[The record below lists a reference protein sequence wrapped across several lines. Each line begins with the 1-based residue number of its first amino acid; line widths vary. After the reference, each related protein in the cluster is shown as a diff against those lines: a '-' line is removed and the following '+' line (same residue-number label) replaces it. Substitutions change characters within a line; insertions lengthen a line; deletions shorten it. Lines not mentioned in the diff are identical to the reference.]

1 VLPSVMAEDQPA
13 TLAAAG
19 RACHA
24 LAGAPATS
32 LGAMLQK
39 IAGVLPGHAFASV
52 RTRTFSSVSSPS
64 KILLLLRDG
73 RCFLFLFSHFRT
85 LLAAASSSCA
95 AADAAVA
102 DAVDVATLPNLLT
115 FPTLLATPSR
125 TSTRARL
132 PQPLPSSTSLP
143 SPPAFL
149 RAASPATRPAAQNHA
164 SHAPARGWRSVHADP
179 RAEHGTGAAPTTRA
193 IAVQPNPRCIS
204 ADSRGPQAMYATC
217 SFNCLS
223 WRICFLPVKYVC

>member
-1 VLPSVMAEDQPA
+1 MLLSRSG
-13 TLAAAG
+13 AG
-19 RACHA
+19 SGIGKGSEH
-24 LAGAPATS
+24 LE
-32 LGAMLQK
+32 
-39 IAGVLPGHAFASV
+39 
-52 RTRTFSSVSSPS
+52 
-64 KILLLLRDG
+64 RDP
-73 RCFLFLFSHFRT
+73 
-85 LLAAASSSCA
+85 ASSRPAHS
-95 AADAAVA
+95 
-102 DAVDVATLPNLLT
+102 P
-115 FPTLLATPSR
+115 FPHSSR
-125 TSTRARL
+125 RRRGQGGRARL

-204 ADSRGPQAMYATC
+204 ADSRGPQAMHTTC